1 MINVLLN
8 HQKFKP
14 FHFNTSKILKILFL
28 IFILSTGNGFAAQ
41 VTLTWDTNSEQ
52 DTAGYKIYYGSAQGD
67 YSDSVDIGNTTQYTI
82 TNLEEDQTY
91 YFTATA
97 YDISSKESDFSNE
110 ISYYVPVSISEDQD
124 SDGDGLTDLDEI
136 NIYAT
141 DPNNADTDSDGLT
154 DGEEINQ
161 YVTDPINPDSDG
173 DGILDGDINYVA
185 GVIEAEEGVLT
196 SPMVEVFDT
205 EASGGAYIESQVS
218 DAGTAEYTFTI
229 ESDGMYKIIAMVK
242 ALDAGSDSFYVQVDE
257 GQEFVWDL
265 NPGQDEA
272 EFNVW
277 REDEVTARGNG
288 TYDNPEYDP
297 YLAELS
303 AGLHTLK
310 IRGRETSAQI
320 DYFYFEKVADIAT
333 PIIEAETGS
342 LLDPMTVVSDESVS
356 GGAYIQS
363 QSSDA
368 GSAEYVFTINTEGVY
383 KMIAMVNASNSASDS
398 FLVQI
403 DNMEAFIWDLNPT
416 KDRAEFDVWREDEV
430 TNRGN
435 GTYDAPE
442 FDPYTVSLEAGEHSI
457 VISCREKKTK
467 LDYFYFEKQ

>member
-1 MINVLLN
+1 LNPGQDEAEFNVWREDEVTARGNGTYDNPEYDPYLAELSAGL
-8 HQKFKP
+8 H
-14 FHFNTSKILKILFL
+14 TLKIRGRE
-28 IFILSTGNGFAAQ
+28 T
-41 VTLTWDTNSEQ
+41 
-52 DTAGYKIYYGSAQGD
+52 SAQID
-67 YSDSVDIGNTTQYTI
+67 YFYFEKNQESNDSI
-82 TNLEEDQTY
+82 
-91 YFTATA
+91 
-97 YDISSKESDFSNE
+97 
-110 ISYYVPVSISEDQD
+110 
-124 SDGDGLTDLDEI
+124 
-136 NIYAT
+136 
-141 DPNNADTDSDGLT
+141 
-154 DGEEINQ
+154 
-161 YVTDPINPDSDG
+161 
-173 DGILDGDINYVA
+173 
-185 GVIEAEEGVLT
+185 IEAEFGILT
-196 SPMVEVFDT
+196 SPMDEIYET
-205 EASGGAYIESQVS
+205 TASGGAYIESQVS

-320 DYFYFEKVADIAT
+320 DYFYLEKVADIAT